1 MATSKRV
8 MNAAPPLHRFSLEV
22 SSSKLMPR
30 ESRPFTLRG
39 RRTEILR
46 SARGFEGDGVLVSC
60 IVRWD
65 LA

>member
-1 MATSKRV
+1 
-8 MNAAPPLHRFSLEV
+8 
-22 SSSKLMPR
+22 
-30 ESRPFTLRG
+30 LRG

-46 SARGFEGDGVLVSC
+46 SARGFEGEGVLVSC